1 MQRSKTW
8 ARVEAAAPSIYPHQ
22 TVSCAQM
29 APGDLSGWNRGSERN
44 SKGYTCV
51 SEGQPAGGWL
61 GRAVGVL
68 LLQVV
73 TVGAILTWIE
83 QRNTNHG
90 KQSNK
95 KKSKGFHKTRCKEVN
110 RERFACW
117 HLQHNQK
124 KKKITWGRKKCVQD
138 SQNHRAQKWITEWGL
153 STEKR
158 QLQQLVKQVR
168 CYTCQQARSATK
180 RAS

>member
-95 KKSKGFHKTRCKEVN
+95 KSLKDFTKQDAKKWT
-110 RERFACW
+110 ERGLHAGTS
-117 HLQHNQK
+117 NTTKK
-124 KKKITWGRKKCVQD
+124 KKKITRGRKKCVQD
-138 SQNHRAQKWITEWGL
+138 SQNHCAQKWITEWGL